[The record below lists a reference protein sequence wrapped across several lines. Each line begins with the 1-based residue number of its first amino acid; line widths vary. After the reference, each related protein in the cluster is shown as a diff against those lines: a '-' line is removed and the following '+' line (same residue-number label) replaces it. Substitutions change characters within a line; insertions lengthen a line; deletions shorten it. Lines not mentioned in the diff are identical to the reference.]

1 MTSREYI
8 DCLRAHIKKGE
19 SQFNIRHNQSFLQIP
34 YGEGKIIYRQVSK
47 KDLTLGELFDLSK
60 YKQFA
65 IVDKEG
71 EVYCFDTEYCGYG
84 DFLYFEWEYEKSYA
98 SVLREIIPKCQKEI
112 LDESVV
118 PSNDIRQEALYRA
131 RKQLLFQYKS
141 SLNPLL
147 VPISDSIHA
156 PSRTS
161 SNVFTRDDFTLTLLG
176 LETPESIITKE
187 FRRNTDERNKD
198 YALTRTIKELI
209 EQKDLVS
216 LEEKDLALT
225 LCQCLEHT
233 KAGDV
238 TFFNLSEEKE
248 VVERNMSLSLVLEH
262 LIKGKYQ
269 DTLQILKIQSRDS
282 KDIYYERRR
291 LVETNM
297 GVMPVED
304 YLEIVAYQCGFDSY
318 AEFYEAGFR
327 ITDYEDV
334 VPEELNKTNIM
345 IL

>member
-1 MTSREYI
+1 MNLREYI
-8 DCLRAHIKKGE
+8 DCLRAHIRKDE

-34 YGEGKIIYRQVSK
+34 YGEGKIIYRQVSEK
-47 KDLTLGELFDLSK
+47 ELTTGELFDLSK
-60 YKQFA
+60 YEQFA

-71 EVYCFDTEYCGYG
+71 EVYCFDTEYCSYG

-98 SVLREIIPKCQKEI
+98 SILRKIIPKCQKEL
-112 LDESVV
+112 LDETII
-118 PSNDIRQEALYRA
+118 PSDDIRQKALYRA

-198 YALTRTIKELI
+198 YSLTRTIKELMK
-209 EQKDLVS
+209 QKDLVS
-216 LEEKDLALT
+216 LEEKDLTLT

-233 KAGDV
+233 KFGDV
-238 TFFNLSEEKE
+238 TFFNLSKKKE
-248 VVERNMSLSLVLEH
+248 VLERNVSLSWVLEH
-262 LIKGKYQ
+262 LINDKYR
-269 DTLQILKIQSRDS
+269 DILQILKIQGCDS

-297 GVMPVED
+297 GVIPVED
-304 YLEIVAYQCGFDSY
+304 YLEIVAYQRGFDSY
-318 AEFYEAGFR
+318 AELYEAGFR

-334 VPEELNKTNIM
+334 VPEELNKTNTM
-345 IL
+345 TR